1 MGLAMGRWLSRIS
14 GEGAAALPLADLP
27 PAQTTQRHGS
37 EPASLLTVRLP
48 GYARDM
54 LVSKRPPHRVLA
66 VLSVPQVTGADEIE
80 APRLQGPDVPGVP
93 GVPRDDRGQ
102 TAQPRVDR
110 PYRLPPSQA
119 DAAHLDPWTPEE
131 IARFQGRTARF
142 VRLGLN
148 AQDAEDLAETLHLR
162 DITADHR
169 HMCIECRHLK
179 AWRCGQPGAAQLHD
193 ARVGK
198 GLATTAQS
206 CPAFTL
212 ARRA

>member
-1 MGLAMGRWLSRIS
+1 MGRWLSRIS
-14 GEGAAALPLADLP
+14 GESAAALPRADLP
-27 PAQTTQRHGS
+27 LPQITQRYGS
-37 EPASLLTVRLP
+37 EPVSLLTVRLP

-80 APRLQGPDVPGVP
+80 APRLQGADVPGVP
-93 GVPRDDRGQ
+93 DEPRDDRGE
-102 TAQPRVDR
+102 TVQPRVDR

-131 IARFQGRTARF
+131 IARFQGRTARL

-148 AQDAEDLAETLHLR
+148 TQDAEDLAETLHLR

-169 HMCIECRHLK
+169 HMCIECRNLK
-179 AWRCGQPGAAQLHD
+179 GWRCGQPDAAQLHD

-198 GLATTAQS
+198 GLATTAQC

-212 ARRA
+212 AQGT

>member
-1 MGLAMGRWLSRIS
+1 MGRWLSRIS
-14 GEGAAALPLADLP
+14 GESAAALPLADLP
-27 PAQTTQRHGS
+27 PAQTTQRYGS
-37 EPASLLTVRLP
+37 EPVSLLTVRLP

-66 VLSVPQVTGADEIE
+66 VLSVPQVKGADEIE
-80 APRLQGPDVPGVP
+80 APRPQGPDVPGVP
-93 GVPRDDRGQ
+93 DVPQGDRGD
-102 TAQPRVDR
+102 TALPSVGR

-131 IARFQGRTARF
+131 IARFQGRAARF

-179 AWRCGQPGAAQLHD
+179 GWRCGQPDAAQLHD

-198 GLATTAQS
+198 GLVTTAQC

-212 ARRA
+212 ARRT

>member
-1 MGLAMGRWLSRIS
+1 MGRWLSRIS
-14 GEGAAALPLADLP
+14 GESAAALPLADLP
-27 PAQTTQRHGS
+27 PAQTTQRYGS
-37 EPASLLTVRLP
+37 EPVSLLTVRLP

-66 VLSVPQVTGADEIE
+66 VLSVPQVKGADEIE
-80 APRLQGPDVPGVP
+80 APRLQGADVPGVP
-93 GVPRDDRGQ
+93 DVPQDDRGD
-102 TAQPRVDR
+102 TALPRVDR

-131 IARFQGRTARF
+131 IARFQGRAARF

-169 HMCIECRHLK
+169 HMCIECQNLK
-179 AWRCGQPGAAQLHD
+179 GWRCGQPDAAQLHD

-198 GLATTAQS
+198 GLVTTAQC

-212 ARRA
+212 ARRT